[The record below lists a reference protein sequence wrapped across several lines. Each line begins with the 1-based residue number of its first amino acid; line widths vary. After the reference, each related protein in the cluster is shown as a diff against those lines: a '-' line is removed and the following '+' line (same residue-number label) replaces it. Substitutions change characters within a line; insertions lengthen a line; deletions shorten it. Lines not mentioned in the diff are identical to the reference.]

1 MGSKAV
7 SDAARQVARIIAGEA
22 KPESIVEACG
32 RALEETFEFEEVR
45 SFFGAPPDSGANVF
59 FFDPATKKGGFHIDS
74 ADPLGPDAIA
84 GIAALTEVIGV
95 ALEAR
100 AQEKLDGRFRKHL
113 EPLTD
118 PMTVWDY
125 DIDQLVFANDA
136 MAKLAG
142 YATKELTAL
151 TEPLWMPSSVDFL
164 KRVLPRRAAAFKAGE
179 RCRYVDELAIRCKDG
194 TGRWSEVHSYFARDE
209 ITGHLL
215 VCTSSQPLPDGS
227 PDSMEGQAT
236 LAEELQE
243 LANIGAWTVD
253 PVSMDGRFTAQL
265 AKIHEVGH
273 IKELTE
279 ALTNF
284 GPEAFATLT
293 NSLRK
298 VMTSRHPDCVEV
310 PITTPNGHEKWL
322 NITSS
327 AVVEHGEVVR
337 IRGTAQDITW
347 KKRAEIELAGQKAQ
361 VQSLLDHLPDI
372 ISLRDLDN
380 RVLACNAR
388 LERLKGVGPGEL
400 IGEVLEGAVVFENG
414 PPSRPIRG
422 EKWLTFEDDGH
433 CELVETLTAPI
444 RNAEGKTVAIL
455 EVGRDITAARAA
467 EEQLRAVQ
475 KMEAIG
481 RLAGGV
487 AHDFNNLLSVIL
499 SYTSMAMESLPPEH
513 ELIPDLGE
521 ILAAGKRGE
530 GLTKQLLA
538 FSRRQLLHMAP
549 LTIGEV
555 VDSVGS
561 MLKRVI
567 GEDIEL
573 HLKRNDSSALTK
585 VDRGQIE
592 QVIMNVAVNAREAM
606 PDGGRLTITTANV
619 VLDDVRAMSLDLP
632 RGEYVEVAVNDTG
645 MGMDQATLR
654 RVFEPFFTTKGRG
667 KGTGLGL
674 AMAYGIIRQSG
685 GAIAIESV
693 PGVGTTVRIFLP
705 EYMPVSEKQPPRPP
719 STPKLQSHET
729 VLIVED
735 EGPLRTVARRVLKAA
750 GYDVLAAANAEE
762 ALRIAQ
768 EVGDRIDIVFTDVVM
783 PGMNGGEL
791 VERLLAL
798 YPRLKVVFT
807 SGYTDEKLA
816 RSGVGDHRFLP
827 KPYEPAQLTDI
838 IRSVLDRRLAKPY

>member
-7 SDAARQVARIIAGEA
+7 SEAARQVAGIIAGEGGA
-22 KPESIVEACG
+22 ESIVAACG
-32 RALEETFEFEEVR
+32 RALEESFEFEEVR
-45 SFFGAPPDSGANVF
+45 GFLGAPPDSGANVF
-59 FFDPATKKGGFHIDS
+59 FFDPATKTGGFHIDS
-74 ADPLGPDAIA
+74 IAPIAPDAVA

-95 ALEAR
+95 AVETRAR
-100 AQEKLDGRFRKHL
+100 EKLDGRFRRHL
-113 EPLTD
+113 EPLTNA
-118 PMTVWDY
+118 MTVWDY
-125 DIDQLVFANDA
+125 DTGMIMFANDA

-142 YATKELTAL
+142 YEPKELVAL
-151 TEPLWMPSSVDFL
+151 TESLWTPNSRDFL
-164 KRVLPRRAAAFKAGE
+164 RRVLPTRAAAFAVGE
-179 RCRYVDELAIRCKDG
+179 RRRYVDELAIRCKSG
-194 TGRWSEVHSYFARDE
+194 AVRWTEVHSYFARDE
-209 ITGHLL
+209 VTGHLL
-215 VCTSSQPLPDGS
+215 LCTSSQSLPDGS

-236 LAEELQE
+236 LVEELQE

-253 PVSMDGRFTAQL
+253 PVSNDGRWTAQL

-273 IKELTE
+273 IKDLSE

-284 GPEAFATLT
+284 GPEARATLE
-293 NSLRK
+293 SSVRK
-298 VMTSRHPDCVEV
+298 VMDSRHPDRIEV
-310 PITTPNGHEKWL
+310 PITTPNGNEKWL
-322 NITSS
+322 SVTSS
-327 AVVEHGEVVR
+327 AVVEHGTVVR

-347 KKRAEIELAGQKAQ
+347 KKRAELELAGQKTQ
-361 VQSLLDHLPDI
+361 LQSLLDHLPDI
-372 ISLRDLDN
+372 VSLRDLDN

-388 LERLKGVGPGEL
+388 LERLKGVGAGEL
-400 IGEVLEGAVVFENG
+400 VGKKLEGAGAFDGG
-414 PPSRPIRG
+414 PPSRPVRG
-422 EKWLTFEDDGH
+422 EQWLTFADGH
-433 CELVETLTAPI
+433 RELVEMLTAPI
-444 RNAEGKTVAIL
+444 RDAEGKTVAIL
-455 EVGRDITAARAA
+455 AIGRDITAARAA

-499 SYTSMAMESLPPEH
+499 SYTNLAMEELPPEH
-513 ELIPDLGE
+513 ELQADLAE

-549 LTIGEV
+549 LAIGDV

-567 GEDIEL
+567 GEDIAL
-573 HLKRNDSSALTK
+573 DIRRNDSSALAK
-585 VDRGQIE
+585 VDRAQIE
-592 QVIMNVAVNAREAM
+592 QVIMNVAINGREAM

-619 VLDDVRAMSLDLP
+619 ALDDARAMALDLP
-632 RGEYVEVAVNDTG
+632 RGDYVELAVTDTG
-645 MGMDQATLR
+645 TGMDQATLR

-705 EYMPVSEKQPPRPP
+705 EYLALSEVPAPRPP
-719 STPKLQSHET
+719 SQPKLHQRET
-729 VLIVED
+729 VLVVED
-735 EGPLRTVARRVLKAA
+735 EGPLRTVARRVLNGA

-762 ALRIAQ
+762 ALRMAQ

-798 YPRLKVVFT
+798 HPRMKVVFT

-827 KPYEPAQLTDI
+827 KPYEPAQLTEI
-838 IRSVLDRRLAKPY
+838 IRSVLDRRVWKPL

>member
-1 MGSKAV
+1 MGSRAV
-7 SDAARQVARIIAGEA
+7 SDAARQVARIIAREA
-22 KPESIVEACG
+22 KAESIVERCG
-32 RALEETFEFEEVR
+32 QALAETFDFEAVR
-45 SFFGAPPDSGANVF
+45 GFFGAAPESGANTF
-59 FFDPATKKGGFHIDS
+59 FFDPTTRAGGFHIDS
-74 ADPLGPDAIA
+74 VAPIGPDATA

-100 AQEKLDGRFRKHL
+100 AKEEVEARFRRYL

-118 PMTVWDY
+118 AMAVWDFTANRF
-125 DIDQLVFANDA
+125 VHANDA
-136 MAKLAG
+136 MAKLCG
-142 YATKELTAL
+142 YSLVELSCL
-151 TEPLWMPSSVDFL
+151 VEPLWTPNSNEYL
-164 KRVLPRRAAAFKAGE
+164 KRVFERRTEAFEKGE
-179 RCRYVDELAIRCKDG
+179 RRRYVDEIAIRCKG
-194 TGRWSEVHSYFARDE
+194 GAVLWTEVHSYFARDE
-209 ITGHLL
+209 VTGHPL
-215 VCTSSQPLPDGS
+215 VCAVARPIADGS

-236 LAEELQE
+236 LLEELQE
-243 LANIGAWTVD
+243 LANIGAWTID
-253 PVSMDGRFTAQL
+253 PFTVDGRWTAQL
-265 AKIHEVGH
+265 AKIHEVGP
-273 IKELTE
+273 IKDIRE
-279 ALTNF
+279 ALCNF
-284 GPEAFATLT
+284 GPAACGALAA
-293 NSLRK
+293 SLDK
-298 VMTSRHPDCVEV
+298 VLETRQPDCIEV
-310 PITTPNGHEKWL
+310 PITTPLGNEKWL
-322 NITSS
+322 SINTS
-327 AVVEHGEVVR
+327 AVVEHDVVVR

-347 KKRAEIELAGQKAQ
+347 KKKTELELAANQAQ
-361 VQSLLDHLPDI
+361 VQSLLDNLPDI
-372 ISLRDLDN
+372 VSLRDLEN

-388 LERLKGVGPGEL
+388 LEQLKGVGPGEL
-400 IGEVLEGAVVFENG
+400 LGKVLDGALVMEGG
-414 PPSRPIRG
+414 PPSRAIRG
-422 EKWLTFEDDGH
+422 ERWLTFESDGH
-433 CELVETLTAPI
+433 RELVETLTAPI
-444 RNAEGKTVAIL
+444 HDAEGKTVAIL
-455 EVGRDITAARAA
+455 GIGRDITAARAA

-499 SYTSMAMESLPPEH
+499 SYTNLAIEVLPPGH
-513 ELIPDLGE
+513 ELQADLAE

-549 LTIGEV
+549 LAIGDV

-561 MLKRVI
+561 MLRRVI
-567 GEDIEL
+567 GEDIAL
-573 HLKRNDSSALTK
+573 QLVRDDSAALTK

-606 PDGGRLTITTANV
+606 PDGGRLSIKTARV
-619 VLDDVRAMSLDLP
+619 VLDDIRAVALDLT
-632 RGEYVEVAVNDTG
+632 RGEYVELSVTDTG
-645 MGMDQATLR
+645 RGMDQATLR

-705 EYMPVSEKQPPRPP
+705 EYVAPADAPAPRPP
-719 STPKLQSHET
+719 SEPKLRGHET
-729 VLIVED
+729 VLVVED
-735 EGPLRTVARRVLKAA
+735 EGPLRTVARRVLKRA

-791 VERLLAL
+791 VERLLSL
-798 YPRLKVVFT
+798 YPRMKVVFT

-827 KPYEPAQLTDI
+827 KPYEPSQLTEI
-838 IRSVLDRRLAKPY
+838 IRGMLDRRLEKP

>member
-1 MGSKAV
+1 VGTNSV
-7 SDAARQVARIIAGEA
+7 SDAARQVARIISDESAEA
-22 KPESIVEACG
+22 IVERCSRVLAETFDFQDVRGFIGPAPESA
-32 RALEETFEFEEVR
+32 
-45 SFFGAPPDSGANVF
+45 ANVF
-59 FFDPATKKGGFHIDS
+59 FFDATKKSGLRVDS
-74 ADPLGPDAIA
+74 NAPLPCDAAA
-84 GIAALTEVIGV
+84 GIAALTEMIGV
-95 ALEAR
+95 ALESR
-100 AQEKLDGRFRKHL
+100 AKTHLDDRFQRYL
-113 EPLTD
+113 EPLGEA
-118 PMTVWDY
+118 MVVWDLNE
-125 DIDQLVFANDA
+125 DRLVYANLA
-136 MAKLAG
+136 MVKLTGYSTHELYAG
-142 YATKELTAL
+142 RPIWTKNSDDYLRRVSAT
-151 TEPLWMPSSVDFL
+151 
-164 KRVLPRRAAAFKAGE
+164 RRLAFERGE
-179 RCRYVDELAIRCKDG
+179 RRRYVDEVAVLAKDG
-194 TGRWSEVHSYFARDE
+194 ATFWTEVHSYFRRDE
-209 ITGHLL
+209 ITGHT
-215 VCTSSQPLPDGS
+215 VICAASHIIADGS
-227 PDSMEGQAT
+227 TDSMEGQAT
-236 LAEELQE
+236 LLEEVQE

-253 PVSMDGRFTAQL
+253 PYTFDGRWTAQL
-265 AKIHEVGH
+265 AKIHEAGP
-273 IKELTE
+273 IKDMGDTL
-279 ALTNF
+279 ANF
-284 GPEAFATLT
+284 GPEALAALNASVQKVLATRET
-293 NSLRK
+293 DSL
-298 VMTSRHPDCVEV
+298 EL
-310 PITTPNGHEKWL
+310 PITTPTGREKWL
-322 NITSS
+322 SVTTT
-327 AVVEHGEVVR
+327 AVVEHGEVIR
-337 IRGTAQDITW
+337 LRGTAQDITW
-347 KKRAEIELAGQKAQ
+347 KKRAELELAQKQAQ

-372 ISLRDLDN
+372 ISLRDFDN
-380 RVLACNAR
+380 RILACNAR
-388 LERLKGVGPGEL
+388 LEQLKGVGPGDL
-400 IGEVLEGAVVFENG
+400 IGKELTDDMRLDIHA

-422 EKWLTFEDDGH
+422 ERWLTFANDGH
-433 CELVETLTAPI
+433 RELVETITAPI
-444 RNAEGKTVAIL
+444 RDAAGKPVAIL
-455 EVGRDITAARAA
+455 GIGRDITAARAA

-499 SYTSMAMESLPPEH
+499 SYTNLAMEALPSGH
-513 ELIPDLGE
+513 ELQADLGE

-549 LTIGEV
+549 LAIGDV

-573 HLKRNDSSALTK
+573 QLRRSDTGAFTK

-606 PDGGRLTITTANV
+606 PDGGRLSITTAKV
-619 VLDDVRAMSLDLP
+619 TLDDVRAMALDLP
-632 RGEYVEVAVNDTG
+632 RGPYVELSVSDTG

-705 EYMPVSEKQPPRPP
+705 EYLAPAEAPAPRPL
-719 STPKLQSHET
+719 SAPKLRGHET
-729 VLIVED
+729 VLVVED
-735 EGPLRTVARRVLKAA
+735 EGPLRTVARRVLKGA

-791 VERLLAL
+791 VERLLSL
-798 YPRLKVVFT
+798 YPRMKVVFT

-827 KPYEPAQLTDI
+827 KPYEPAQLTAI
-838 IRSVLDRRLAKPY
+838 IRSVLDRLEALPS